1 VKWYSKISDKR
12 KSEFLGFLLIL
23 LALFLFLS
31 LGTRADGDDRW
42 LRASHEEV
50 WVDAYYPHNLAGTIG
65 ALVSFT
71 LYEVLGWSAWLA
83 ALCLGAYG
91 VKKFLLS
98 KRKKIVLGL
107 TGLWMVVFMIGVLF
121 DLPAAREGEIWKSGI
136 ESLSG
141 QLGRA
146 FAGVVVQMVGV
157 AGGSLVIGSLLALCV
172 YWVVPWHIFPKPAFL
187 ERKPG
192 KKKRGERG
200 RGYAWIEQ
208 IRTFVGTRWEQLRTA
223 ISEWRSGGEEEFED
237 EPSEEGWQMVQ
248 RQDVAAEESPSTPMT
263 TFRPQIDE
271 PDSEPEQSVEPPRPQ
286 PRARR
291 VSRGSQTH
299 DGDYEFPSLDLL
311 TAPQSHGRRRAESR
325 GADILLKALNT
336 FSIGVDGEIESY
348 PGPVITRYEFRPAPG
363 VKVSQ
368 VVSLADDLALALSA
382 SRVRVVAPIPGK
394 SAVGIEIPNA
404 DPEIV
409 ELSRILGDSKFAD
422 SHAILPLALGET
434 IDGQPFVADLAAMP
448 HLLIAG
454 ATGSGKSVCI
464 NVIITSILFRHN
476 PRDVRLLFID
486 PKMLELSMYQGI
498 PHLERPVVTNPRAA
512 ERLLT
517 DAVREMDDR
526 YRTLA
531 DAGVRN
537 IADYNQKVEPDN
549 RLPYIVIIVDELAD
563 LMLSQSAAKI
573 EMLITRLAQMARAVG
588 IHLILATQRP
598 SVDVIT
604 GLIKANFSCRIA
616 FQVATKVDSRTILDA
631 NGAEK
636 LLGRGDMLYLSPGK
650 PAPDRIHGAYIT
662 GAETTGLVEYLKAQ
676 VVEPEAIQNFS
687 ETNES
692 TGSPDDDYGDVLF
705 HQAAD
710 TVIRHKQGSV
720 SLLQR
725 RLGIGYQRAARLI
738 DKLEEAGV
746 VGPYDGSKAREV
758 LWTRADYEEKMATT
772 TN

>member
-1 VKWYSKISDKR
+1 MKWYSKISHKR

-31 LGTRADGDDRW
+31 LGTRADGDDHW
-42 LRASHEEV
+42 LRASRDEV
-50 WVDAYYPHNLAGTIG
+50 WVSSYYPRNLAGTIG

-107 TGLWMVVFMIGVLF
+107 VGLWAGVFLIGVLI
-121 DLPAAREGEIWKSGI
+121 DLPAARDGTVWSSGI
-136 ESLSG
+136 ETLSG
-141 QLGRA
+141 QLGRDT
-146 FAGVVVQMVGV
+146 AGVVVQLLGV
-157 AGGSLVIGSLLALCV
+157 AGGSLVLGSVLALCV
-172 YWVVPWHIFPKPAFL
+172 YWLVPWHAFPRPAIFDRKKRKKKSAERTPHFEWL
-187 ERKPG
+187 ER
-192 KKKRGERG
+192 
-200 RGYAWIEQ
+200 
-208 IRTFVGTRWEQLRTA
+208 IRTFAVGRWRQFRNFLK
-223 ISEWRSGGEEEFED
+223 EWRRDKEEEIEYD
-237 EPSEEGWQMVQ
+237 PTGEGWQMVQ
-248 RQDVAAEESPSTPMT
+248 RPEPVEASPDTPMT
-263 TFRPQIDE
+263 HFT
-271 PDSEPEQSVEPPRPQ
+271 PEESYPEDDATGEPPPAR

-291 VSRGSQTH
+291 VSRGSQTK

-311 TAPQSHGRRRAESR
+311 AEPLVHGRRRAESK
-325 GADILLKALNT
+325 GAELLLKALNT

-368 VVSLADDLALALSA
+368 VISLADDLALALSA

-409 ELSRILGDSKFAD
+409 ELARILGDSAFAD

-434 IDGQPFVADLAAMP
+434 IDGQPFVADLAGMP

-464 NVIITSILFRHN
+464 NVIITSLLFRHN

-526 YRTLA
+526 YRILA

-537 IADYNQKVEPDN
+537 IADYNQKAEPDN

-604 GLIKANFSCRIA
+604 GLIKANFSCRIS
-616 FQVATKVDSRTILDA
+616 FQVATKVDSRTILDG

-636 LLGRGDMLYLSPGK
+636 LLGRGDMLFLSPGK
-650 PAPDRIHGAYIT
+650 PSPERIHGAYIT
-662 GAETTGLVEYLKAQ
+662 GAETTGLVEYLRAQ

-687 ETNES
+687 EVNEGGS
-692 TGSPDDDYGDVLF
+692 SPDDDFGDVLF

-758 LWTRADYEEKMATT
+758 LWTRADYEEKMAQAAS
-772 TN
+772 